1 MQDQLYL
8 SWQLDPIL
16 IGSLVAAAVAYF
28 AAVGPLRSRLAPG
41 TRFPFGRAS
50 LFVLALVITYLTE
63 GSPLHD
69 LSERYL
75 FSAHMVQ
82 HLLINYICAP
92 LLIWGLPVWLL
103 RHVMLSERMLP
114 FTKLITN
121 PVFAALSFA
130 LFLSL
135 WHVPAIY
142 DAGLRNSSIH
152 HTQHVLF
159 MLISFV
165 GWWPIMNPLKELP
178 RLGHGAQIVYLFII
192 SNVLQLPLFAI
203 VTFSSEPFYASYIN
217 APRVAAM
224 EPLVN
229 GVFTAQMDQQLA
241 GVIMKVLAFVFYAIP
256 IAFIFTRWFKV
267 SRNPTYVVKDAV
279 VTDGK
284 ADSGNTSEPEG
295 LPQA

>member
-1 MQDQLYL
+1 MESTSLYL
-8 SWQLDPIL
+8 SWQFNPIL
-16 IGSLVAAAVAYF
+16 IGSLLTAFVAYF
-28 AAVGPLRSRLAPG
+28 VAIILLRPRIAPDAP
-41 TRFPFGRAS
+41 FPFARAT
-50 LFVLALVITYLTE
+50 LFVIGLILTYLTE

-92 LLIWGLPVWLL
+92 LLIWGMPVWLL
-103 RHVMLSERMLP
+103 RHMLLGKRVRP
-114 FTKLITN
+114 FAEFISR

-135 WHVPAIY
+135 WHIPAIY
-142 DAGLRNSSIH
+142 NAGLSNSTVH
-152 HTQHVLF
+152 HTQHIFF

-203 VTFSSEPFYASYIN
+203 VTFSPEPFYTGYIN
-217 APRVAAM
+217 APRIEALGA
-224 EPLVN
+224 LTG

-256 IAFIFTRWFKV
+256 ISIIFSRWYKE
-267 SRNPTYVVKDAV
+267 SRNPSFAPPVKLA
-279 VTDGK
+279 
-284 ADSGNTSEPEG
+284 EPEG
-295 LPQA
+295 V

>member
-1 MQDQLYL
+1 MNSTPLYL
-8 SWQLDPIL
+8 SWQLDPVL
-16 IGSLVAAAVAYF
+16 IGSLLTAFVAYF
-28 AAVGPLRSRLAPG
+28 VAVILLRPRIAPGAPFPWLRSLMFLLG
-41 TRFPFGRAS
+41 LT
-50 LFVLALVITYLTE
+50 LTYLTE

-103 RHVMLSERMLP
+103 RHILLNDRVRP
-114 FTKLITN
+114 FAELMSR

-142 DAGLRNSSIH
+142 DAGLRNSTIH
-152 HTQHVLF
+152 HTQHVFF

-165 GWWPIMNPLKELP
+165 GWWPVMNPLKELP
-178 RLGHGAQIVYLFII
+178 QLGHGAQIIYLFII

-203 VTFSSEPFYASYIN
+203 VTFAPEPFYAGYIN
-217 APRVAAM
+217 APRIDALGALTGG
-224 EPLVN
+224 E
-229 GVFTAQMDQQLA
+229 FTAKMDQQLA

-256 IAFIFTRWFKV
+256 IMVIFNRWYKV
-267 SRNPTYVVKDAV
+267 SRNPSFVKAKV
-279 VTDGK
+279 SET
-284 ADSGNTSEPEG
+284 SGV
-295 LPQA
+295 